1 MRKHV
6 NLIHSLGLRLLG
18 TCVLLYFF
26 GIVAGVAHGLANDRP
41 IALNVSVGLICG
53 SLCIYFLLP
62 KTMPGW
68 LRNPINATEAFAIF
82 FCLVVALLFVM
93 GPMAGVAV
101 AAFEPPVAVLQYY
114 IVMALIPAA
123 AASVGV
129 ALSGAVLAFLPAP
142 ARSKEPAEESHA
154 YENEWRGIEEMV
166 LDNDVPALHSVRMMR
181 LSRT

>member
-6 NLIHSLGLRLLG
+6 NVIHSLGLRLLG

-62 KTMPGW
+62 KTMPAW
-68 LRNPINATEAFAIF
+68 LRNPINPTEGFAIVF
-82 FCLVVALLFVM
+82 SLVVALIFLL

-101 AAFEPPVAVLQYY
+101 AAFEPPVAVLQHY
-114 IVMALIPAA
+114 IVMALVPAA
-123 AASVGV
+123 VASLGV
-129 ALSGAVLAFLPAP
+129 ALSGAVLAILPAP
-142 ARSKEPAEESHA
+142 ARSKKPADESPEH
-154 YENEWRGIEEMV
+154 ENEWRGIEEMV
-166 LDNDVPALHSVRMMR
+166 LDNDVPALQSVRMMR